1 MSALTNT
8 PARRAQPH
16 QLFARTVNTALTKTP
31 VPLRSLTTPLQLR
44 MYLRR
49 LMVALT
55 APLAL
60 TVRVDLKQ
68 TAGVDIYARP
78 DLTLPPLLQDPSE
91 NSVQKEPGV
100 PPELQQKLFA

>member
-8 PARRAQPH
+8 PAPWAQPH

-31 VPLRSLTTPLQLR
+31 VPLRSLTTVQLR
-44 MYLRR
+44 MRVRR
-49 LMVALT
+49 LMVVLT

-68 TAGVDIYARP
+68 TAGVDIYAQP